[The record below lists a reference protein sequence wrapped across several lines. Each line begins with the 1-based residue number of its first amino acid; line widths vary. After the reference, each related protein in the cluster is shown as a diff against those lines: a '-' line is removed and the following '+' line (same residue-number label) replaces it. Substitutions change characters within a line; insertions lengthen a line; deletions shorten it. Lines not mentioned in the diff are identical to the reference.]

1 MLTSLTIKNFALIEQ
16 LEMNFSD
23 RLSIITGETGAGK
36 SILLGA
42 LGLVLGKRADL
53 TSLKDKEQKCVV
65 EAHFQ
70 IDTYALQDFFTAN
83 DLDYEAVTI
92 IRREILPSG
101 KSRAFIN
108 DSPVNLNELVE
119 LGDFLIDIHSQH
131 QTRELTN
138 EEYQTEILDAF
149 ASNQTLLTNY
159 KQHLSKY
166 KTLKSDLKKLVSDK
180 ESLLKNTII
189 IPSYLTNY
197 WRLL

>member
-70 IDTYALQDFFTAN
+70 IDTYDLQDFF
-83 DLDYEAVTI
+83 Y
-92 IRREILPSG
+92 G
-101 KSRAFIN
+101 K
-108 DSPVNLNELVE
+108 
-119 LGDFLIDIHSQH
+119 
-131 QTRELTN
+131 
-138 EEYQTEILDAF
+138 
-149 ASNQTLLTNY
+149 
-159 KQHLSKY
+159 
-166 KTLKSDLKKLVSDK
+166 
-180 ESLLKNTII
+180 
-189 IPSYLTNY
+189 
-197 WRLL
+197 